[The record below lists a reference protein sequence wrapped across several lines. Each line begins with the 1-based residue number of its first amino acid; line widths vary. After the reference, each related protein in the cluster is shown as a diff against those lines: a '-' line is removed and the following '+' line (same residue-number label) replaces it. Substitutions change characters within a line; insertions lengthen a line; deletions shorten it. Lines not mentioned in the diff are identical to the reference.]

1 MHYIIDD
8 IILQKYVNI
17 TYIINLN
24 NKYKSL
30 PSHGLFNWLC
40 CKHGG
45 QLKLNFTVA
54 EFVLFYLEN

>member
-1 MHYIIDD
+1 MLYKIDD
-8 IILQKYVNI
+8 IIFQKYVNT

-30 PSHGLFNWLC
+30 PSHELFNSLC